1 MSFSTNLKELRL
13 ANDMSQDELA
23 KKVGVCRQ
31 AISKWELDIS
41 LPDIE
46 HASILAQIFNTSIDS
61 LVDNVISNN
70 VNDNEKLGK
79 TDRRFKCFKIFLGI
93 VISIYF
99 LYRLYQVIELLIIC
113 TSINWVI
120 LTQFIDKIYIKYF
133 HPHQVKYYNFQS

>member
-31 AISKWELDIS
+31 AISKWELGIS

-46 HASILAQIFNTSIDS
+46 HVSILAKIFNTSIDS

-79 TDRRFKCFKIFLGI
+79 TDRRFKYFKIFLGI
-93 VISIYF
+93 TVSIYF
-99 LYRLYQVIELLIIC
+99 FYRLYQVIELLIIC
-113 TSINWVI
+113 TSIN
-120 LTQFIDKIYIKYF
+120 
-133 HPHQVKYYNFQS
+133 